1 MVGMVLYALSPTIS
15 TSLSAKKPFC
25 SILGRKVP
33 NNGSW
38 DYPFIHTPKDVQ
50 AKAAA
55 DHARAEKNV
64 QRQEKIILKKN
75 YYIVWATY
83 TAKLF

>member
-38 DYPFIHTPKDVQ
+38 DYPFIHTTPKDVQ
-50 AKAAA
+50 AF
-55 DHARAEKNV
+55 DQARAEKEDL
-64 QRQEKIILKKN
+64 RQEKFFLKLL
-75 YYIVWATY
+75 YEPHTLS
-83 TAKLF
+83 AKYL